1 MPMPRIIHAHVPFSL
16 VLHNLDYMVAEGI
29 HPEIFFS
36 GDTLDATLPEE
47 IESVATA
54 LASFDLS
61 CTIHSP
67 FMDLNPG
74 SDEIM
79 VREATRHRFS
89 QVCAAALILK
99 PKSMV
104 FHPGYDRWRYGEKQS
119 SWLGYALETF
129 AEVLELTEP
138 VGSTIA
144 IENIFEDEPSTLLAL
159 IESCN
164 HPRVRHCFDVGH
176 WNLFHAPGVG
186 LEEWFA
192 ALGAHI
198 GHVHI
203 HDNSGTR
210 DDHAPV
216 GDGNI
221 DFELYFRLLEQYAP
235 DALWTIEAHSRRC
248 LERAIEKIEKYS
260 GSRKR

>member
-1 MPMPRIIHAHVPFSL
+1 MPVPRIIHAHVLFPQ
-16 VLHNLDYMVAEGI
+16 VLHHLDYMVAKGV
-29 HPEIFFS
+29 HPELFFS
-36 GDTLDATLPEE
+36 GDILEATLPEE
-47 IESVATA
+47 IESVAVA
-54 LASFDLS
+54 LANFNLS
-61 CTIHSP
+61 CTIHAP

-74 SDEIM
+74 SEEVL
-79 VREATRHRFS
+79 VREATRRRFR

-99 PKSMV
+99 PKSIV

-119 SWLGYALETF
+119 SWLGHSLEIFT
-129 AEVLELTEP
+129 EVLKLTEP
-138 VGSTIA
+138 VGCTIA
-144 IENIFEDEPSTLLAL
+144 IENIFEEEPSTLLAL

-164 HPRVRHCFDVGH
+164 HPRVCHCFDVGH

-198 GHVHI
+198 GEVHI
-203 HDNSGTR
+203 HDNNGRR

-216 GDGNI
+216 GDGAI

-235 DALWTIEAHSRRC
+235 AALWTIEAHSRDC
-248 LERAIEKIEKYS
+248 LERAIQKIAKFS
-260 GSRKR
+260 AA

>member
-1 MPMPRIIHAHVPFSL
+1 MSRIIHAHVPFPQ
-16 VLHNLDYMVAEGI
+16 VLHHLDYMVAKNV

-36 GDTLDATLPEE
+36 GDTLDAILPEE
-47 IESVATA
+47 IESVAKA
-54 LASFDLS
+54 LANLNLS
-61 CTIHSP
+61 CTFHSP

-74 SDEIM
+74 SDEVM
-79 VREATRHRFS
+79 VREATRRRFR

-99 PKSMV
+99 PQSMV

-119 SWLGYALETF
+119 AWLGHSLESF
-129 AEVLELTEP
+129 NEVLKLTEP
-138 VGSTIA
+138 VGCTIA
-144 IENIFEDEPSTLLAL
+144 IENIFEEEPSTLLAL

-176 WNLFHAPGVG
+176 WNLFHAPGIG

-203 HDNSGTR
+203 HDNSGSR

-216 GDGNI
+216 GDGTI
-221 DFELYFRLLEQYAP
+221 DFELYFRLLAQYAA
-235 DALWTIEAHSRRC
+235 DAVWTIEAHSRGC
-248 LERAIEKIEKYS
+248 LERAVQRIAKFSAEP
-260 GSRKR
+260 KR

>member
-1 MPMPRIIHAHVPFSL
+1 MPRTIHAHVPFPQ
-16 VLHNLDYMVAEGI
+16 VLEQLAFMVAQGV
-29 HPEIFFS
+29 HPELFFS
-36 GDTLDATLPEE
+36 GDSLDSTLPEE

-54 LASFDLS
+54 LADVKLS
-61 CTIHSP
+61 CTIHAP

-74 SDEIM
+74 SEETLL
-79 VREATRHRFS
+79 REATRRRFR

-119 SWLGYALETF
+119 SWLGHALDTF
-129 AEVLELTEP
+129 REVVAMTEP
-138 VGSTIA
+138 IGCTIA
-144 IENIFEDEPSTLLAL
+144 IENIFEEEPSTLLAL
-159 IESCN
+159 IEACN

-176 WNLFHAPGVG
+176 WNLFHAPNVG

-192 ALGAHI
+192 ALGTHI
-198 GHVHI
+198 GEVHI

-216 GDGNI
+216 GDGRIN
-221 DFELYFRLLEQYAP
+221 FELYFRLLKQYAP
-235 DALWTIEAHSRRC
+235 DALWTIEAHSKGC
-248 LERAIEKIEKYS
+248 LERAVENLGKFALP
-260 GSRKR
+260 